1 MSELPGEVAPT
12 DPSDAPGALVERSTL
27 GQFVKGVSGN
37 PAGRPKGARNRANLL
52 RSFLE
57 EALLRDLSDE
67 IGPVIDQALTL
78 AKSGDPKMIKLLLGD
93 LLRGQKPSEADSEGQ
108 NSGPTR
114 ISVTINN
121 YTGAA
126 RPSPSILD
134 GVFTKTKE

>member
-1 MSELPGEVAPT
+1 MSELPTEVAST

-57 EALLRDLSDE
+57 ESLLRDLSPE
-67 IGPVIDQALTL
+67 VGPVLDQAIQL

-93 LLRGQKPSEADSEGQ
+93 LLRGSKATEEGENADK
-108 NSGPTR
+108 GPTR
-114 ISVTINN
+114 IQVTINN
-121 YTGAA
+121 YTGAPIA
-126 RPSPSILD
+126 RKPAVID
-134 GVFTKTKE
+134 GEFT